1 MNGMRVLSVKSAVSE
16 NRVQYSFLSDR
27 SLSNI
32 SISYIY
38 IYQLYISYHMNSVRV
53 LSVKSAVSGDR
64 VQCSFLSDRSLSNI
78 SISYIYIY
86 INYIYLIIWTV
97 CVFCQWRVLLVKT
110 EFSVHF
116 LLTGA
121 YQNISISYIY
131 ISYHMNGMRVL
142 SVKSAVS
149 GDWVQCS
156 FLSDR
161 SLSKHL
167 YILYISIIYILS
179 YERCGV
185 LSVKSAVSENRVQYS
200 FLTDRSLSK
209 HLYILYI
216 YISIIYILSYERY
229 ACFVSE
235 ECC

>member
-1 MNGMRVLSVKSAVSE
+1 MNGMRVLT
-16 NRVQYSFLSDR
+16 
-27 SLSNI
+27 
-32 SISYIY
+32 
-38 IYQLYISYHMNSVRV
+38 
-53 LSVKSAVSGDR
+53 VKSAVSGDR
-64 VQCSFLSDRSLSNI
+64 VQYSFLSDRSLSNI

-97 CVFCQWRVLLVKT
+97 CVFCQWRVLLVET

-116 LLTGA
+116 LVTGA

-131 ISYHMNGMRVL
+131 IYQLYISYHMN
-142 SVKSAVS
+142 SV
-149 GDWVQCS
+149 
-156 FLSDR
+156 R
-161 SLSKHL
+161 
-167 YILYISIIYILS
+167 
-179 YERCGV
+179 V
-185 LSVKSAVSENRVQYS
+185 LSVKSAVSENRVQCS

-216 YISIIYILSYERY
+216 YIYINYIYLIIWTVCVFCQWRVLLVETEFSVHFLLKGAYQNISISYIYISIIYILSYEQC

>member
-16 NRVQYSFLSDR
+16 NRVQY
-27 SLSNI
+27 
-32 SISYIY
+32 
-38 IYQLYISYHMNSVRV
+38 
-53 LSVKSAVSGDR
+53 
-64 VQCSFLSDRSLSNI
+64 SFLSDRSLSNI

-97 CVFCQWRVLLVKT
+97 CVFCQWRVLLVET
-110 EFSVHF
+110 EFCIHF

-121 YQNISISYIY
+121 YQTSLYPIYIYQLY

-149 GDWVQCS
+149 ENRVQYS

-161 SLSKHL
+161 SLSN
-167 YILYISIIYILS
+167 ISISYI
-179 YERCGV
+179 
-185 LSVKSAVSENRVQYS
+185 
-200 FLTDRSLSK
+200 
-209 HLYILYI
+209 YI
-216 YISIIYILSYERY
+216 YISIIYILSYEQC

>member
-1 MNGMRVLSVKSAVSE
+1 MFISYWQELIKT
-16 NRVQYSFLSDR
+16 
-27 SLSNI
+27 SLYPI
-32 SISYIY
+32 YIY

-53 LSVKSAVSGDR
+53 LSVKSAVSENR
-64 VQCSFLSDRSLSNI
+64 VQYSFLSDRSLSNI

-97 CVFCQWRVLLVKT
+97 CVFCQWRVLLVET

-131 ISYHMNGMRVL
+131 IYIYINYIYLIIWTVCVFCQWRVL
-142 SVKSAVS
+142 LVKTEFSIH
-149 GDWVQCS
+149 
-156 FLSDR
+156 FLVTGAYQT
-161 SLSKHL
+161 SLYH
-167 YILYISIIYILS
+167 I
-179 YERCGV
+179 
-185 LSVKSAVSENRVQYS
+185 
-200 FLTDRSLSK
+200 
-209 HLYILYI
+209 YI

>member
-1 MNGMRVLSVKSAVSE
+1 MKTEFSVHFLVTGAYQNISISYIYISIIYILSYERYACFDSE
-16 NRVQYSFLSDR
+16 DRVQCSFLSDR

-64 VQCSFLSDRSLSNI
+64 VQCSFLSDRSLSKHL
-78 SISYIYIY
+78 YILYIY

-97 CVFCQWRVLLVKT
+97 CVFWQWRVLLVET

-116 LLTGA
+116 LVTGA
-121 YQNISISYIY
+121 YQT
-131 ISYHMNGMRVL
+131 
-142 SVKSAVS
+142 
-149 GDWVQCS
+149 
-156 FLSDR
+156 
-161 SLSKHL
+161 SL
-167 YILYISIIYILS
+167 YP
-179 YERCGV
+179 
-185 LSVKSAVSENRVQYS
+185 
-200 FLTDRSLSK
+200 
-209 HLYILYI
+209 I